1 MRWFWQRD
9 DKPKREKT
17 IPAGAIRRKL
27 RYSGR
32 VQAVGFR
39 FTAQR
44 WAESHEL
51 TGWVMNLIDG
61 DVMLEV
67 QGTPEQ
73 VQAFMDDVANESTRD
88 GAFIRAIL
96 IQCDDIEPVPED
108 RFSIRNAY

>member
-1 MRWFWQRD
+1 MRWFWQHD
-9 DKPKREKT
+9 DKPRREKT
-17 IPAGAIRRKL
+17 IPVGAIRRKL

-44 WAESHEL
+44 WAESHGL
-51 TGWVMNLIDG
+51 TGWVMNLIGG

-67 QGTPEQ
+67 QGTPAQ
-73 VQAFMDDVANESTRD
+73 VQAFMDDVANESARD

-108 RFSIRNAY
+108 RFSIRNVY

>member
-9 DKPKREKT
+9 DKPRREKT
-17 IPAGAIRRKL
+17 IPAGAIRRRL
-27 RYSGR
+27 RYTGR

-44 WAESHEL
+44 WAESHGL
-51 TGWVMNLIDG
+51 TGWVTNLIGG

-73 VQAFMDDVANESTRD
+73 VQAFMDDVAHESTRE

-96 IQCDDIEPVPED
+96 MQCDDIEPVAED
-108 RFSIRNAY
+108 RFSIRNVY